1 MKNENVYCG
10 CIYLFTNL
18 VTNQVYIGQTSNPKQ
33 RYRQHLNPANIST
46 WIDRAINEYGID
58 NFSYEELVHIQK
70 PSYQEYKKAIDE
82 LGTFYMNK
90 YRQLGYQLY
99 NQTEKGGGHTWA
111 SYNQHREYGPLS
123 DEHRQKIKQ
132 SLKKY
137 YETHKCRDMSRG
149 NNPTAKRVIGIDVNS
164 EEIVESYAC
173 GKTACEKIGMNYSTF
188 KQKMKKGGVLIDN
201 ILYTY
206 ETTTKET
213 L

>member
-1 MKNENVYCG
+1 
-10 CIYLFTNL
+10 
-18 VTNQVYIGQTSNPKQ
+18 
-33 RYRQHLNPANIST
+33 
-46 WIDRAINEYGID
+46 
-58 NFSYEELVHIQK
+58 
-70 PSYQEYKKAIDE
+70 
-82 LGTFYMNK
+82 
-90 YRQLGYQLY
+90 
-99 NQTEKGGGHTWA
+99 
-111 SYNQHREYGPLS
+111 
-123 DEHRQKIKQ
+123 
-132 SLKKY
+132 
-137 YETHKCRDMSRG
+137 MSRG